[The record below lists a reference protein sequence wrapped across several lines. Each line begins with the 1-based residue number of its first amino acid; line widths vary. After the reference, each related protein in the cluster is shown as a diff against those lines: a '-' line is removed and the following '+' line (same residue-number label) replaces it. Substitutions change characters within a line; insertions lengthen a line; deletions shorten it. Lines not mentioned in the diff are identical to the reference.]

1 MGLVRALLFKFQF
14 SFLLIWILAV
24 QGASQTQTQTPSL
37 QYGAIVRGNKNDPSS
52 MSRSP
57 SPANGLGRSCN
68 VVDLCRQIILSLTD
82 IKEYRSRGTRVET
95 VVNVTMREGTLNGSV
110 AGLEALAAGATH
122 WFYNKTHSTGQLNFT
137 MDPIS
142 NAVNASTM
150 LDLEAVSRGI
160 VHAKPDM
167 YAPTSTNDSDIAPR
181 VAGYFVTKA
190 NSTSNVVDLRF
201 YAIDEVS
208 VEEDDMK
215 LVLKC
220 AESILLAGK
229 AYSCTSLQKCC

>member
-1 MGLVRALLFKFQF
+1 MEARVYLRRVWFQF

-82 IKEYRSRGTRVET
+82 IKGTRVET

-122 WFYNKTHSTGQLNFT
+122 WFYNKTRSTGQLNFT

-181 VAGYFVTKA
+181 VAGYFVTKGKCKCIEVHYFVRKA
-190 NSTSNVVDLRF
+190 NS
-201 YAIDEVS
+201 
-208 VEEDDMK
+208 
-215 LVLKC
+215 
-220 AESILLAGK
+220 
-229 AYSCTSLQKCC
+229 KCC

>member
-1 MGLVRALLFKFQF
+1 MEARVYLRRVWFQF

-82 IKEYRSRGTRVET
+82 IKGTRVET

-181 VAGYFVTKA
+181 VAGYFVIKA

>member
-1 MGLVRALLFKFQF
+1 MAARANRHGVQFQF
-14 SFLLIWILAV
+14 SFLLTWILAV
-24 QGASQTQTQTPSL
+24 QGASQTQSQTPTL
-37 QYGAIVRGNKNDPSS
+37 QYGSIVTGNGKDHPSVS
-52 MSRSP
+52 SHP

-68 VVDLCRQIILSLTD
+68 IVDLCRQIILSLTD
-82 IKEYRSRGTRVET
+82 TSGTRVET
-95 VVNVTMREGTLNGSV
+95 VVNVTMGKGALDGSV

-142 NAVNASTM
+142 DAANASTM

-160 VHAKPDM
+160 FRAKPDM
-167 YAPTSTNDSDIAPR
+167 YAPTSTNDSNIAPR
-181 VAGYFVTKA
+181 VVGYFVTKA
-190 NSTSNVVDLRF
+190 NSTSNVVELTF

-229 AYSCTSLQKCC
+229 AYSCTSLKKCC